1 MAADERRAKKVTMK
15 VHLIRLPYDS
25 GQRDRRMGRGPR
37 RILDQG
43 LVERLQGAGFD
54 VESVTVET
62 DAPFAT
68 EVGTTFELYG
78 KLSEQLSRPARAGAF
93 PLVLAGNCGST
104 LGAAAG
110 LGMAELGVIWFDANG
125 DFNTPETSE
134 SGFLDGMG
142 LAVLTGRC
150 WQAMAAR
157 IPGFSP
163 LPDEHAALVG
173 ARDFDAAELRALEA
187 SGILRVAPES
197 LTERGGRAAMAETV
211 SALGP
216 PIERVYLHLDL
227 DVHDRDEACAN
238 QFAAPGGPPA
248 AEVREAVGLI
258 AERLPLAGAGLAS
271 YDPDCDPEGRVAEL
285 AVQAVAR
292 LLSGVRE
299 RTS

>member
-1 MAADERRAKKVTMK
+1 MK
-15 VHLIRLPYDS
+15 IDLIQLPYDS

-43 LVERLQGAGFD
+43 LVEHLQGAGFD

-62 DAPFAT
+62 DAAFAT

-78 KLSEQLSRPARAGAF
+78 KLSEQVSRSVQAGAF

-110 LGMAELGVIWFDANG
+110 LGMAELGVIWLDANG

-163 LPDEHAALVG
+163 LPDERAALVG
-173 ARDFDAAELRALEA
+173 ARDFDPAELRALES
-187 SGILRVAPES
+187 SGIQRVAPETLIES
-197 LTERGGRAAMAETV
+197 GGRAAMAEVV

-216 PIERVYLHLDL
+216 RIARLYLHLDL

-238 QFAAPGGPPA
+238 QYAAPDGPPA
-248 AEVREAVGLI
+248 AEVRAAVGLI
-258 AERLPLAGAGLAS
+258 AERLPLVGAGLAS
-271 YDPDCDPEGRVAEL
+271 YDPSFDPEGRVAEL
-285 AVQAVAR
+285 AVRLVER
-292 LLSGVRE
+292 LLQGVRDW
-299 RTS
+299 RSH

>member
-1 MAADERRAKKVTMK
+1 MK
-15 VHLIRLPYDS
+15 VDLIQLPYDS
-25 GQRDRRMGRGPR
+25 GQRERRMGCGPR
-37 RILDQG
+37 RILDRG
-43 LVERLQGAGFD
+43 LAERLHGAGFD
-54 VESVTVET
+54 VESFTVET
-62 DAPFAT
+62 DTSFAT

-78 KLSEQLSRPARAGAF
+78 KLSERVSRSVQAGAF

-110 LGMAELGVIWFDANG
+110 LGMAALGVIWFDANG

-150 WQAMAAR
+150 WQAMAAG
-157 IPGFSP
+157 IPGFRP
-163 LPDEHAALVG
+163 LPDDRTVLVG

-187 SGILRVAPES
+187 SGILRVAPEA
-197 LTERGGRAAMAETV
+197 LHDNGGREALAGAV
-211 SALGP
+211 AALGP
-216 PIERVYLHLDL
+216 RVERVYLHLDL

-238 QFAAPGGPPA
+238 QYAAPGGPPA

-285 AVQAVAR
+285 AVGLVER
-292 LLSGVRE
+292 LLQGVRE
-299 RTS
+299 RGSH